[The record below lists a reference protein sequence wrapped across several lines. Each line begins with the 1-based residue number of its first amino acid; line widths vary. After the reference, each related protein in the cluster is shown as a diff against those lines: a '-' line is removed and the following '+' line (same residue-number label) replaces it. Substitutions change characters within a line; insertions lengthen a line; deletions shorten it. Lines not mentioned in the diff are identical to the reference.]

1 MENTLQVE
9 WTRNGSVAN
18 RNCGRRTGQEAP
30 SIFSTSKPGQV
41 TPWDGKAK
49 GDSPK
54 PESASC
60 NSTRSGS
67 TAGRDAELTTPWTGF
82 CFLSDSPHF
91 RVLSCSLGGK
101 QLELLLPVHLL
112 AISKSPVHALPAT
125 AALGPCQWCLALPLW
140 LWDASA
146 GYLVKDGLAARTQ

>member
-18 RNCGRRTGQEAP
+18 GNCGRRTGQEAP
-30 SIFSTSKPGQV
+30 SIFSTCKPGQV
-41 TPWDGKAK
+41 TPWGKAK

-146 GYLVKDGLAARTQ
+146 GYLVKDGLAARSQ